1 MFKGSLIRS
10 GNNAKTVK
18 GDGIYETAIMYLAP
32 FNLAGSNVCPMAET
46 AGCVN
51 GCLNTAGRGAFNN
64 VQRARIAKTKRYLES
79 RSAFMAELVA
89 DLEAFVRYCDRKGVK
104 PAVRLNGTSDI
115 QWEVAHYANRG
126 DKRGNVFE
134 LFPEIQFYDYT
145 KIYKRA
151 YRDLPANYSLT
162 LSYSDANP
170 AYADA
175 IAKAARETGLNVA
188 IVFRTKD
195 MRDTLAS
202 CDFAKIRTEN
212 GEQIHRTVIDGDQT
226 DLRFLDPRF
235 VIVGLYAKGKAKGD
249 KSGFVVG

>member
-18 GDGIYETAIMYLAP
+18 GDGVYETAIMYLAP

-46 AGCVN
+46 AGCVK

-64 VQRARIAKTKRYLES
+64 VQKARIAKTKRYLES

-145 KIYKRA
+145 KVYKRV
-151 YRDLPANYSLT
+151 YRDLPANYALT
-162 LSYSDANP
+162 LSYSEANP
-170 AYADA
+170 AYAQA
-175 IAKAARETGLNVA
+175 VTKAAKETGANLAVVYRSKA
-188 IVFRTKD
+188 L
-195 MRDTLAS
+195 RDHFVGKLVQH
-202 CDFAKIRTEN
+202 
-212 GEQIHRTVIDGDQT
+212 GEACRDVIDGDET
-226 DLRFLDPRF
+226 DLRFLDPKG
-235 VIVGLYAKGKAKGD
+235 VIVGLYAKGQAKGD
-249 KSGFVVG
+249 KSGFVFG